1 MTATPKHPDNRENGA
16 NTLQKYNF
24 FLNVPNKM
32 KQKKC
37 RRPSRS
43 VASVVYETICV
54 A

>member
-32 KQKKC
+32 KQKKNAAGLHG
-37 RRPSRS
+37 RWHQ
-43 VASVVYETICV
+43 
-54 A
+54 